1 MAIKKEMPIK
11 SPTKNSIKINSLSK
25 REAGSNQETVL
36 ISSIVSIFFKN
47 HTSKVLLDG
56 NKIFKIHRSLKEWER
71 ILPNSNFIRVTKNVL
86 INLDYVKHIEK
97 QSDNG
102 MIIHMRNFEKP
113 VTMSRYFYK
122 RLRNKFENQK
132 G

>member
-1 MAIKKEMPIK
+1 MTIKVKIKTGIKKR
-11 SPTKNSIKINSLSK
+11 TLSL
-25 REAGSNQETVL
+25 REPKHKQKE
-36 ISSIVSIFFKN
+36 ISTNSIVSIFFKN

-71 ILPNSNFIRVTKNVL
+71 ILPNSNFIRATKNVL

-122 RLRNKFENQK
+122 RLRNKFEN
-132 G
+132 